1 MEILTHI
8 LSFLLATSVIW
19 FLSGI
24 LIDATD
30 TVAKHYHKPGFAV
43 AFFVL
48 GFLTSIGEISVATN
62 ATLQG
67 IPQVS
72 AGNLVGASI
81 VIILFII
88 PLLAVLG
95 NGIPMTRALRPSTV
109 ALLLFVVL
117 LPALCAL
124 DGKITP
130 MEGVLILLF
139 YGALIL
145 HIRKKVPARETARES
160 LRETKE
166 TLIHTRYATARD
178 IAKIIVGALFIFIA
192 GNVLVDESAYFA
204 RALHLPLSFVGLLVL
219 SIGTNFPELVIAVRC
234 VLGRH
239 KDIAFGDYMG
249 SAAAN
254 TLIFGLLVI
263 ANGPFTIIMSEAV
276 LTCVISA
283 IGFTLFFFFARTKET
298 LSRTE
303 GSILLAI
310 YGCFLLFQIFNAF
323 RLPDDTQLEAMN
335 STARG
340 ASAVEFEQVPILP

>member
-1 MEILTHI
+1 MSVFTHI
-8 LSFLLATSVIW
+8 LSFLLAISVIW

-30 TVAKHYHKPGFAV
+30 DVARRYRKPGFAV

-62 ATLQG
+62 ATLQS

-72 AGNLVGASI
+72 AGNLMGASL
-81 VIILFII
+81 VIMLFII

-95 NGIPMTRALRPSTV
+95 NGIPMTRALLPSTV

-117 LPALCAL
+117 LPALFAL
-124 DGKITP
+124 DGTIAP
-130 MEGVLILLF
+130 YEGSLMLVLYGFLILRV
-139 YGALIL
+139 
-145 HIRKKVPARETARES
+145 RKKVPAHETVAET
-160 LRETKE
+160 LRETR
-166 TLIHTRYATARD
+166 TNLISTRYATAMD
-178 IAKIIVGALFIFIA
+178 IAKIIAGAVFIFIA

-204 RALHLPLSFVGLLVL
+204 RLFSIPVSFVGLLLL

-254 TLIFGLLVI
+254 TLIFGLLAV
-263 ANGPFTIIMSEAV
+263 ANGTFSIVMSEAV
-276 LTCVISA
+276 LTCAIAA
-283 IGFTLFFFFARTKET
+283 IGLTLFFLFARTKET

-303 GSILLAI
+303 GGILLGLYI
-310 YGCFLLFQIFNAF
+310 CFLVFQIFNAL
-323 RLPDDTQLEAMN
+323 RLPDDTQLEAMSDPQHAAAGN
-335 STARG
+335 
-340 ASAVEFEQVPILP
+340 VLP

>member
-1 MEILTHI
+1 MPVLTHI

-30 TVAKHYHKPGFAV
+30 QVAKRYHKPGFAV

-48 GFLTSIGEISVATN
+48 GFLTSISEMSVAVN
-62 ATLQG
+62 ATAQG

-72 AGNLVGASI
+72 AGNLQGASL

-95 NGIPMTRALRPSTV
+95 NGVPMTRVMLPSTV

-117 LPALCAL
+117 LPALFAL
-124 DGKITP
+124 DGTIMP
-130 MEGVLILLF
+130 YEGAFMLLLYGGLILR
-139 YGALIL
+139 
-145 HIRKKVPARETARES
+145 IRKKVPARETAS
-160 LRETKE
+160 KALRETKE
-166 TLIHTRYATARD
+166 TLTRTRYATAMD
-178 IAKIIVGALFIFIA
+178 IAKIILGAALIFIA

-204 RALHLPLSFVGLLVL
+204 RLLHLPLSFVGLLLL
-219 SIGTNFPELVIAVRC
+219 SIGTNFPELVVALRC

-254 TLIFGLLVI
+254 TLIFGVLAI
-263 ANGPFTIIMSEAV
+263 ANGAFTIIMSEAV
-276 LTCVISA
+276 LTCAVSA
-283 IGFTLFFFFARTKET
+283 IGFTLFFLFARTKEK

-303 GSILLAI
+303 GSILLVL
-310 YGCFLLFQIFNAF
+310 YGLFLLFQILNAL
-323 RLPDDTQLEAMN
+323 RLPDDVPLEAMN
-335 STARG
+335 STTRA
-340 ASAVEFEQVPILP
+340 AATVVE